1 MGCHDILQVISNILS
16 FTLLLLA
23 SCKKTGCYFCQCHSF
38 LNLFLVCSSE
48 DFDVMNQIFCI
59 EEHNGHGESFLERDY
74 DYRLHIHTRD
84 FELGRTIES
93 NIEEAITHSRRL
105 IVLLSR

>member
-1 MGCHDILQVISNILS
+1 MMD
-16 FTLLLLA
+16 
-23 SCKKTGCYFCQCHSF
+23 
-38 LNLFLVCSSE
+38 
-48 DFDVMNQIFCI
+48 QIFLTT
-59 EEHNGHGESFLERDY
+59 HGPDLKSFLEADY

-93 NIEEAITHSRRL
+93 NIEEAITCSRRL